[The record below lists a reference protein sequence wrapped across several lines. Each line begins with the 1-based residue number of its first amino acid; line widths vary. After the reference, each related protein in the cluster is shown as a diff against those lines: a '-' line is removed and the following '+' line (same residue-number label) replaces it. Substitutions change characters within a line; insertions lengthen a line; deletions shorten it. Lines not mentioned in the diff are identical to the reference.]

1 MEAQS
6 GNPAGCPMKNRMP
19 EMNEM
24 PEGEQLPPEAATAD
38 DNRNPR
44 RRRASETPE
53 LGVLVVPEARHSLDR
68 LILAPEIRRELLTAV
83 RTVGQRAL
91 LNSVWGLD
99 QIEPLNRCA
108 LNFYGAPGTGKSAS
122 ALAVALMLGK
132 PLYQVDYSAVI
143 SKYLGDTAKHI
154 TACFKRATE
163 LGAVLF
169 FDEADSLLSKRIDM
183 DQSCATSVNQNR
195 NVLMQEL
202 DRFEGVVIF
211 TTNLFRNYD
220 AALLRRIARHVEFK
234 LPDPGQRQRILE
246 LHFPRPERV
255 TADLAH
261 AAAISDGLSGGDLK
275 VCALNAMFAASA
287 DLDPAQW
294 IVTPEL
300 LLAEVRKAKAAK
312 QAHTGQTA
320 PVSLGN

>member
-1 MEAQS
+1 MS
-6 GNPAGCPMKNRMP
+6 
-19 EMNEM
+19 EM
-24 PEGEQLPPEAATAD
+24 PEGADLESLVHSDAATAD

-44 RRRASETPE
+44 RRARESATAE
-53 LGVLVVPEARHSLDR
+53 LGVLVIPQPRHTLDA
-68 LILAPEIRRELLTAV
+68 LVLDDAVRRELLTAV
-83 RTVGQRAL
+83 RTVGQRAM
-91 LNSVWGLD
+91 LNQVWGLD

-108 LNFYGAPGTGKSAS
+108 LNFYGDPGTGKTAS
-122 ALAVALMLGK
+122 ALAVAGMLGQ
-132 PLYQVDYSAVI
+132 PLYQVDYAAII
-143 SKYLGDTAKHI
+143 SKYLGDTAKHLV
-154 TACFKRATE
+154 ACFKRARE
-163 LGAVLF
+163 LNAVLF

-234 LPDPGQRQRILE
+234 LPGLDQREKILRG
-246 LHFPRPERV
+246 LFPRPERV

-275 VCALNAMFAASA
+275 VCALNAMFAAST
-287 DLDPAQW
+287 DLEPANWQ
-294 IVTPEL
+294 VTTEL

-312 QAHTGQTA
+312 QAHSGRTA
-320 PVSLGN
+320 PVTVGN